1 MSSIIETHNLSK
13 TYRTN
18 FGKRRIL
25 ALHEVSLKVQQ
36 GEIFALLGLNGAG
49 KSTLIKTL
57 LDHVRPT
64 SGQAFLFGEPIRSS
78 NKWKHRVGYLPE
90 LFSAPKLM
98 NANQVLRYLGE
109 LSGLKGKNLAAR
121 VDETLQKVGLGDAS
135 NQKVNTFS
143 KGMVLRLGIAQALLH
158 QPELLLLDEPT
169 EGLDP
174 LGRKM
179 IRNLLTELSCNGVTI
194 LLNSHLL
201 SEIELVAHRI
211 AILHKG
217 HLVAQGKLSD
227 LLPQDQRF
235 EVEVSL
241 NPSLNDSWQFHPAGS
256 NWLCEVQGYELQHLV
271 SALETKAI
279 PVLAVRPI
287 RTSLEDVFFSYISQ
301 SSDD

>member
-13 TYRTN
+13 TYSTN
-18 FGKRRIL
+18 FGRHTVS
-25 ALHEVSLKVQQ
+25 ALHDVSLQVQP

-57 LDHVRPT
+57 LDLVRPT
-64 SGQAFLFGEPIRSS
+64 SGKTFLFGEPVSS
-78 NKWKHRVGYLPE
+78 SKWKHRVGYLPE
-90 LFSAPKLM
+90 LFNAPKLM
-98 NANQVLRYLGE
+98 SAKQVLRYLGE
-109 LSGLKGKNLAAR
+109 LSSLNGKNLVGR
-121 VDETLQKVGLGDAS
+121 VDETLHKVGLSDAS

-179 IRNLLTELSCNGVTI
+179 IRNLLTELSSNGVTI

-217 HLVAQGKLSD
+217 HLVAQGKLPD

-241 NPSLNDSWQFHPAGS
+241 NPALNDPWQFHPAGS
-256 NWLCEVQGYELQHLV
+256 NWLCEVNGNELQHLV
-271 SALETKAI
+271 SALEAKAI

-301 SSDD
+301 SSYD

>member
-13 TYRTN
+13 TYSTN
-18 FGKRRIL
+18 FGRHRVS
-25 ALHEVSLKVQQ
+25 ALNEVSFQVQQ
-36 GEIFALLGLNGAG
+36 GEVFALLGLNGAG
-49 KSTLIKTL
+49 KSTLIKTV
-57 LDHVRPT
+57 LDLVRPT
-64 SGQAFLFGEPIRSS
+64 SGQAFLFGEPVRSAA
-78 NKWKHRVGYLPE
+78 WKRRVGYLPE
-90 LFSAPKLM
+90 LFSAPKFM
-98 NANQVLRYLGE
+98 NAQQVLRYLGE
-109 LSGLKGKNLAAR
+109 LSGLKGKNLVGR
-121 VDETLQKVGLGDAS
+121 IDETLQKVGLSDAS
-135 NQKVNTFS
+135 NQKTNSFS

-174 LGRKM
+174 LGRKI
-179 IRNLLTELSCNGVTI
+179 IRNLLTELSSKGVTI

-201 SEIELVAHRI
+201 SEVELVAHRI

-217 HLVAQGKLSD
+217 RLVAQGKLTD

-241 NPSLNDSWQFHPAGS
+241 NPPLNGPWQFHPVGS
-256 NWLCEVQGYELQHLV
+256 NWLTEVQGYELQHLV
-271 SALETKAI
+271 SALEAKAVS
-279 PVLAVRPI
+279 VLAVRPI